1 MGDLVAK
8 GHFNANSD
16 AFWAPLCTNF
26 STTARQLFS
35 GQQTELTEKQ
45 DGDHVL
51 QMLYTCPENSFKTSK
66 VISTYSPVLTRE
78 SNIQFKAW
86 LGISRCD
93 IFMTCIQF
101 RTFSCWQLYWKK
113 SVYGTETMLTF
124 FPKII
129 CIYYY
134 YELVILGP
142 ITSTFTQIILSC
154 WRRRPWLPQAREYLL
169 YSLWKFQSVPLYH
182 SNGIIARDRDSI
194 YNVNITNY

>member
-8 GHFNANSD
+8 VTSTQTQMHFEI
-16 AFWAPLCTNF
+16 WAPLCTNF
-26 STTARQLFS
+26 STTAWQLFS

-51 QMLYTCPENSFKTSK
+51 QMLYTCPENSSKTSK
-66 VISTYSPVLTRE
+66 IISTYSPVLTRE

-101 RTFSCWQLYWKK
+101 RTFSLAIILEKECVWNWDNAHFFQL
-113 SVYGTETMLTF
+113 LQ
-124 FPKII
+124 KII

-134 YELVILGP
+134 YELVILGL

-154 WRRRPWLPQAREYLL
+154 WGRRPWLPQAREYLL
-169 YSLWKFQSVPLYH
+169 YSLWNFNQFH
-182 SNGIIARDRDSI
+182 STTVMASSLETVTAFIMWI
-194 YNVNITNY
+194 

>member
-26 STTARQLFS
+26 STTAWQLFS

-51 QMLYTCPENSFKTSK
+51 QMLYTCPENSSKTSK
-66 VISTYSPVLTRE
+66 IISTYSPVLTRE

-129 CIYYY
+129 CIYYH
-134 YELVILGP
+134 YELVILGL

-169 YSLWKFQSVPLYH
+169 YSLWNFNQFH
-182 SNGIIARDRDSI
+182 STTVMASSLETVTAFIMWI
-194 YNVNITNY
+194 

>member
-26 STTARQLFS
+26 STTAWLLFS

-154 WRRRPWLPQAREYLL
+154 WRRRPWLPQARKYLL
-169 YSLWKFQSVPLYH
+169 YSLWNFNQFH
-182 SNGIIARDRDSI
+182 STTVMASSLETVTAFIMWI
-194 YNVNITNY
+194 